1 MIIIYTF
8 YGETIGEGDIILS
21 KSIKVIKET
30 MFSYQHSKEARSMKI
45 TGLSLYY
52 IIKTA
57 LVFVLCE
64 QKSAEVYIE
73 CIYRKQY
80 FNLPHLIAINY
91 NITIYQIIAI
101 QYNSTISKLKLTI

>member
-45 TGLSLYY
+45 TGSSLYY
-52 IIKTA
+52 YIIPQHHQDNISLYYVNKKVPKYI
-57 LVFVLCE
+57 L
-64 QKSAEVYIE
+64 SAFIYHGYIS
-73 CIYRKQY
+73 IY
-80 FNLPHLIAINY
+80 H
-91 NITIYQIIAI
+91 T
-101 QYNSTISKLKLTI
+101 